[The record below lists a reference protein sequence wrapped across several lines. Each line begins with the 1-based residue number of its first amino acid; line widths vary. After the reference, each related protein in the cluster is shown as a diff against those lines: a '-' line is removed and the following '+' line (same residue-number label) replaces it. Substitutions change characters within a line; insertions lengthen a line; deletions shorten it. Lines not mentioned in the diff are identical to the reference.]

1 MISPIRNQRP
11 PYKLS
16 SNIIYFHDWR
26 YVHHGSHSTGWRNAE
41 GQWLRIWTNDERP
54 PLIHEPNY
62 MPTGIR
68 LRAKPATKSEPFL
81 LPAADEGFIWPGTV
95 IREEGR
101 YRLWYEL
108 FAGEH
113 VGHEKHPIGAA
124 DYICYA
130 ESDDGENWRFPAQ
143 GQIDRKGSKDN
154 NIVYG
159 LPQVEET
166 GLHGATVFKDESA
179 SSEERYKMIYIG
191 QLSPAQKERYL
202 QQRPGEV
209 GALNLEAEK
218 WDGLFGAI
226 SPDGFSWTPI
236 PDPLVAQISDTLNV
250 CEYDPVLGQYVAYC
264 RSHFFNRRSIGRTA
278 SADFR
283 RLPLSEEVFWP
294 NAATEPYDLWY
305 ANSKTTMPGTTDYH
319 LMFPLRWRLI
329 DDSFS
334 FVLAASPDNVVWNFV
349 PGGPVCEPG
358 DGGTWVEGAV
368 SAGVGLVPLPGER
381 MGITICGSPEPHKHL
396 RRPPHGHI
404 AWAWW
409 PKGRLAALEAPVEG
423 HFRTFQLAIEQR
435 RVHLNFKT
443 APGGSVKVQVM
454 DRKYQPLPGRSFDDC
469 DWLVGDHL
477 DREVTWN
484 GEADLGHQGEGPIS
498 LGFQIRCGELY
509 SVEFKNPA

>member
-11 PYKLS
+11 PYKLP

-95 IREEGR
+95 IHEEGR

-113 VGHEKHPIGAA
+113 VGHEKYPIGAA

-143 GQIDRKGSKDN
+143 GRIDRKGSKDN

-179 SSEERYKMIYIG
+179 SVEERYKMIYVG
-191 QLSPAQKERYL
+191 HLSPAQKERYL

-209 GALNLEAEK
+209 GRSIWRQKSGTACSVPSRPTALAGRPSPIRSSRK
-218 WDGLFGAI
+218 SATPSMSASTIQCWDSTWPIAAAI
-226 SPDGFSWTPI
+226 SSTAAASVALLLQISAACPCPRKSFGPTPRLNPTICGTPI
-236 PDPLVAQISDTLNV
+236 PKQ
-250 CEYDPVLGQYVAYC
+250 QC
-264 RSHFFNRRSIGRTA
+264 RA
-278 SADFR
+278 
-283 RLPLSEEVFWP
+283 PP
-294 NAATEPYDLWY
+294 
-305 ANSKTTMPGTTDYH
+305 TTTSCS
-319 LMFPLRWRLI
+319 RC
-329 DDSFS
+329 
-334 FVLAASPDNVVWNFV
+334 A
-349 PGGPVCEPG
+349 
-358 DGGTWVEGAV
+358 GA
-368 SAGVGLVPLPGER
+368 
-381 MGITICGSPEPHKHL
+381 
-396 RRPPHGHI
+396 
-404 AWAWW
+404 
-409 PKGRLAALEAPVEG
+409 
-423 HFRTFQLAIEQR
+423 
-435 RVHLNFKT
+435 
-443 APGGSVKVQVM
+443 
-454 DRKYQPLPGRSFDDC
+454 
-469 DWLVGDHL
+469 
-477 DREVTWN
+477 
-484 GEADLGHQGEGPIS
+484 
-498 LGFQIRCGELY
+498 
-509 SVEFKNPA
+509 